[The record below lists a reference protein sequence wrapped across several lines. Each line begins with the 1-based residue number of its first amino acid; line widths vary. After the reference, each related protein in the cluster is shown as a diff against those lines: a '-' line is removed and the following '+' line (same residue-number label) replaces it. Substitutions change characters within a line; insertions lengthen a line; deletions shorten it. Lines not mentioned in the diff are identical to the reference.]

1 MNRVGLVGMLWLA
14 LAGWGGAEPVVLR
27 SSPPGATVKDV
38 AGNAVGVTPMV
49 LEFEQM
55 DHANVGE
62 FQLHLEGHEP
72 ARLLLRAD
80 TLENL
85 RLSVAQP
92 VVLKPRNLWVGLG
105 DVVRHP
111 PSWALALLGVSGVAL
126 AALGMLL
133 VRRRPATEEMRRT
146 LLESVALDSIG
157 SLFSERFGQY
167 QLVDR
172 LGEGGMAT
180 VYRAVPYDTLDEK
193 AAVAIKVIARKLAEE
208 EEYTRRFLREIDI
221 CRTLD
226 HPNIVRLIDWGER
239 DERVY
244 LVLEFVRGTTLAAKL
259 AAQPILPPEDVKA
272 ILEGLMAGLVYAHN
286 RGVVHRDLKPENLML
301 TENGVLKVMDFGL
314 ARGEGSGKLTRTGT
328 AMGTPAYMAPE
339 QIQDQP
345 FDARTDQ
352 YAVGMIVYQMLA
364 GRLPFEG
371 DDIMKL
377 LFAQVSQKPEPPSQ
391 YNPRLPD
398 EVDAVVLRMLEKRRE
413 DRFATSE
420 EAAQWLFQALE
431 GYR

>member
-1 MNRVGLVGMLWLA
+1 MGATRTRA
-14 LAGWGGAEPVVLR
+14 LIVDDEPPARARSRQLLEAEP
-27 SSPPGATVKDV
+27 
-38 AGNAVGVTPMV
+38 GVTV
-49 LEFEQM
+49 I
-55 DHANVGE
+55 GE
-62 FQLHLEGHEP
+62 
-72 ARLLLRAD
+72 A
-80 TLENL
+80 
-85 RLSVAQP
+85 
-92 VVLKPRNLWVGLG
+92 
-105 DVVRHP
+105 
-111 PSWALALLGVSGVAL
+111 
-126 AALGMLL
+126 
-133 VRRRPATEEMRRT
+133 
-146 LLESVALDSIG
+146 G
-157 SLFSERFGQY
+157 S
-167 QLVDR
+167 
-172 LGEGGMAT
+172 
-180 VYRAVPYDTLDEK
+180 
-193 AAVAIKVIARKLAEE
+193 AEE
-208 EEYTRRFLREIDI
+208 ARARMRDARPDVLFLDI
-221 CRTLD
+221 EMPET
-226 HPNIVRLIDWGER
+226 
-239 DERVY
+239 
-244 LVLEFVRGTTLAAKL
+244 RGTTLAAKL

-301 TENGVLKVMDFGL
+301 TENGVLEVMDFGL

-352 YAVGMIVYQMLA
+352 YAGGMIVYQMLA